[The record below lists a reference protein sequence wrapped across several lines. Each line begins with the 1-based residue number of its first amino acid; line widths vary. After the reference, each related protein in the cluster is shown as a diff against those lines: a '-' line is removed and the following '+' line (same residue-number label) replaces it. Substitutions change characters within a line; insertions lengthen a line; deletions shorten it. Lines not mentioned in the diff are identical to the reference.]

1 MKWTAGIARGPG
13 ANDCAG
19 DGRGRGP
26 DRAASTALRTSA
38 AEARGAWQERF
49 AVAGLRA
56 SPKRPLSP
64 ANALAADACLA
75 LAAGAPPLVA
85 AFVDLNHEDVDVDP
99 ALALDLAAPDQR
111 PVGAVLSGSSP
122 TADPVRWA
130 APYLSVGMTNSAP
143 ARMPLGHR
151 EVMYF
156 ALV

>member
-1 MKWTAGIARGPG
+1 MDRGHRPRSRCKRLRRRSAWSWTRQGGVDRLADLGGRGQGRLAGTLCGGRIEGIAE
-13 ANDCAG
+13 
-19 DGRGRGP
+19 
-26 DRAASTALRTSA
+26 AA
-38 AEARGAWQERF
+38 
-49 AVAGLRA
+49 AVAG
-56 SPKRPLSP
+56 
-64 ANALAADACLA
+64 NALVADACLA
-75 LAAGAPPLVA
+75 LAAGAPPLSA
-85 AFVDLNHEDVDVDP
+85 AFVDLNYEDVDVDP

-122 TADPVRWA
+122 TADPVRCA

>member
-26 DRAASTALRTSA
+26 DRAAS
-38 AEARGAWQERF
+38 
-49 AVAGLRA
+49 
-56 SPKRPLSP
+56 
-64 ANALAADACLA
+64 
-75 LAAGAPPLVA
+75 
-85 AFVDLNHEDVDVDP
+85 
-99 ALALDLAAPDQR
+99 
-111 PVGAVLSGSSP
+111 P

-130 APYLSVGMTNSAP
+130 APYLSSGMTNSAP

-151 EVMYF
+151 EVTYF